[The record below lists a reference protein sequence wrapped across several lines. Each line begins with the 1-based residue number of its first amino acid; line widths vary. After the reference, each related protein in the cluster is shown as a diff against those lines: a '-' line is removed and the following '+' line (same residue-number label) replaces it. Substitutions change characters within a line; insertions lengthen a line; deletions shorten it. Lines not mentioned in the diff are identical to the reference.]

1 MTTTTTTSPA
11 LRRLLPWALLLALSG
26 PALAQPASAIEHT
39 VRPGDTL
46 QALATHY
53 LGDARLWPGLQQENH
68 VADPRRLRPGSR
80 LRIPLH
86 LLPPGS
92 AEVAF
97 AQGDVRVQLPGG
109 QPQAPRPGQ
118 PLPEGARVQAG
129 TDSFITVRL
138 ADGTL
143 VRVQADSQ
151 VQIEQLRRR
160 GRAGDAQSVLQLE
173 RGSVEPSVPPQPP
186 QGQRRF
192 EIRTPSAST
201 AVRGTRFLVELA
213 PDGRTLA
220 AVTEGALAVAP
231 GTADAD
237 ASAQVVSQGHGVVV
251 SAAGAVGAPAPLLPA
266 PALDALPATLEDA
279 DFLTLALAPVP
290 GAAAYQVQVARDAQF
305 AAIVR
310 SVTAPGP
317 QVRLPAVPDGD
328 YYLAARAMDAA
339 GLPGQRAQ
347 RAVRVK
353 AHPVAPL
360 AQAPLGG
367 ATLAR
372 GQGTLACTPVQG
384 AARYRIQVAD
394 EAGFAAP
401 LLDETRAG
409 QCALALATLAPGRYQ
424 WRAASVR
431 ELAGGALDQGPFG
444 PAQPFA
450 VAERPPTLGAQAI
463 AASESGSRV
472 SLSWPGAAGQ
482 RFRLQLA
489 PDEAGFA
496 HPLVDEE
503 LAEPAWAAPA
513 LAPGSYL
520 VRIRTRDPSGLESA
534 FSTPRQ
540 IVLPPAVQSGTGLPI
555 TSADGRPLSA
565 P

>member
-1 MTTTTTTSPA
+1 MKTTSPA
-11 LRRLLPWALLLALSG
+11 LRRLLPWALLLALAG
-26 PALAQPASAIEHT
+26 PAVAQPAGAIEHT

-86 LLPPGS
+86 LLPAGH

-97 AQGDVRVQLPGG
+97 TQGDVRVQLPGG
-109 QPQAPRPGQ
+109 PPQAPQPGQ
-118 PLPEGARVQAG
+118 PLPEGARLQAG
-129 TDSFITVRL
+129 ADSFVTVRL

-151 VQIEQLRRR
+151 VQLEQLRRR

-186 QGQRRF
+186 HGQRHF

-201 AVRGTRFLVELA
+201 AVRGTRFVVELA

-231 GTADAD
+231 GRADAG
-237 ASAQVVSQGHGVVV
+237 AGVQVVARGHGVVV
-251 SAAGAVGAPAPLLPA
+251 SAAGTVGAPAPLLPA

-279 DFLTLALAPVP
+279 NFLTLALAPVP
-290 GAAAYQVQVARDAQF
+290 GAVAYQVQVARDAQF

-317 QVRLPAVPDGD
+317 QLRLPAVADGD
-328 YYLAARAMDAA
+328 YYVAARAVDAA
-339 GLPGQRAQ
+339 GLSGHRAQ
-347 RAVRVK
+347 RAIRVK

-360 AQAPLGG
+360 AQAPLDG

-372 GQGTLACTPVQG
+372 GQGALACTPVQG
-384 AARYRIQVAD
+384 AARYRIQVAGA
-394 EAGFAAP
+394 AGFAAP
-401 LLDETRAG
+401 LLDETARG
-409 QCALALATLAPGRYQ
+409 QCVLALAALPAGGYQ
-424 WRAASVR
+424 WRVASVR

-444 PAQPFA
+444 PAQTFA
-450 VAERPPTLGAQAI
+450 VAEQPPALGAQAI
-463 AASESGSRV
+463 AASDNGGRV
-472 SLSWPGAAGQ
+472 SLSWPGGPGQ

-489 PDEAGFA
+489 ADERGFEQ
-496 HPLVDEE
+496 PLVDEE
-503 LAEPAWAAPA
+503 LAEPAWTAPA

-520 VRIRTRDPSGLESA
+520 VRIRTHDASGLESA

-540 IVLPPAVQSGTGLPI
+540 IVLPPAVRSGTGLPI